1 VLALALTRSFLLK
14 QFLRFPSVTAAS
26 DKKIINN
33 IDSNKKPIDLEI
45 LKLFT
50 SASMSYHESEKGSSN
65 KVR

>member
-33 IDSNKKPIDLEI
+33 IDSNKKTIDLEI

-50 SASMSYHESEKGSSN
+50 LTSMSHHASEIGSSN
-65 KVR
+65 EVR